1 MKWLLKH
8 FVLYSNL
15 FNKLENVASKSHFHF
30 AVQEKRLKKQ
40 FFGAKYR
47 PENKAFSFLL
57 LGKFFK
63 GNRKCHTLHGSLISK
78 FTGNV
83 DFSWSPEDVAD

>member
-1 MKWLLKH
+1 MKKP
-8 FVLYSNL
+8 FS
-15 FNKLENVASKSHFHF
+15 FCSSG
-30 AVQEKRLKKQ
+30 KKAQ
-40 FFGAKYR
+40 KAFFGAKYR

-57 LGKFFK
+57 GKFFK
-63 GNRKCHTLHGSLISK
+63 GNRECHTLHGSLISK